1 MSEYVTGINSQVLKW
16 ARLKAGIDVEEI
28 AFRLKKDP
36 KTVESW
42 EAGESAPTYI
52 QLESLAYKYYKRPIA
67 LFFFPEPPEEL
78 DPKKSFRTLPEFEL
92 ENLLSD
98 TLFAIRQGEA
108 MQESLKELHDES
120 NPSDRKISKDIQVK
134 SSDSI
139 FAASDRIREYLGVEL
154 AEQISWQNTDNALGN
169 WRSIIE
175 DCGIYVFKRSLKQKD
190 VSGFCLLDDQFP
202 VIYINNS
209 TSKSR
214 QIFTLFHELAH
225 ILLSTNGITKSDIN
239 YISALSGENKAI
251 ELFCN
256 RFASEFLVPSSDFE
270 KILASAQ
277 EITDQFICDASD
289 RYLVSREAIL
299 RRLYDKG
306 LVDANYYQQK
316 SQEWN
321 DEYEQSRKTSGG
333 SGNYYATQFV
343 YLGEN
348 YLKLAFS
355 KYYQGKF
362 GIEQLADYLN
372 VKVKSIPGL
381 EQRML
386 SR

>member
-1 MSEYVTGINSQVLKW
+1 MSDYVTGINPQVLKW
-16 ARLKAGIDVEEI
+16 ARLKAGIEISEI
-28 AFRLKKDP
+28 ASRLKKDP
-36 KTVESW
+36 VTVESW
-42 EAGESAPTYI
+42 ETGESAPSYI
-52 QLESLAYKYYKRPIA
+52 QLETLAYKHYKRPIA

-78 DPKKSFRTLPEFEL
+78 DTKKSFRTLPDFEL
-92 ENLLSD
+92 ENLQSD

-108 MQESLKELHDES
+108 MQESLKELHDKT
-120 NPSDRKISKDIQVK
+120 NPSDRKISKDIRIKPGDDVFTTSEK
-134 SSDSI
+134 
-139 FAASDRIREYLGVEL
+139 IREYLGVEL
-154 AEQISWQNTDNALGN
+154 EQQISWQNTDNALSH
-169 WRSIIE
+169 WRNIIE
-175 DCGIYVFKRSLKQKD
+175 ECGIYVFKRSLKQKD

-202 VIYINNS
+202 IIYINNS

-225 ILLSTNGITKSDIN
+225 ILLSTNGITKSDFS

-256 RFASEFLVPSSDFE
+256 RFASEFLVPSYDFE
-270 KILASAQ
+270 KILASAH
-277 EITDQFICDASD
+277 EITDQFICDVSE
-289 RYLVSREAIL
+289 RYLVSREVIL
-299 RRLYDKG
+299 RRLLDKG
-306 LVDANYYQQK
+306 LVSTKYYQQK
-316 SQEWN
+316 SKEWN
-321 DEYEQSRKTSGG
+321 DEYEKSRKTSGG

-381 EQRML
+381 EHRML
-386 SR
+386 NR